1 MIQQELSQFLCHSLG
16 QGRNQYSLVSV
27 RSGQYLIQQ
36 IVYLIFTWSYFYF
49 RIQQSG
55 RSNQLFYHNALSLLE
70 FIVGRCGTYVD
81 RLMDHTVEF
90 FKGQRSV
97 VKSSRKSKTVFHEIL
112 LSGSITSVHRT
123 YLWDADMT
131 LIYHKQEIFREEVQQ
146 TVWSFSS
153 LSSIE
158 ISGVVFDTRTVT

>member
-70 FIVGRCGTYVD
+70 FIVGRCGTYIDSLV
-81 RLMDHTVEF
+81 DHTVEF
-90 FKGQRSV
+90 FESQWSV
-97 VKSSRKSKTVFHEIL
+97 VKSSRKSETVFHEIL

-123 YLWDADMT
+123 YLWDADMA

-153 LSSIE
+153 LSSVK